1 MLSLSACGHTVARRL
16 RAVIELAPAEICP
29 RYELV
34 ESFSKALLPW
44 TALSAATADAAMT
57 RSIQSNVSIFRVVE
71 FPPAGREE
79 VSATQTPD
87 GQRCSTS
94 SFRTK
99 IFRPACKH
107 ECKRWAGRTG

>member
-79 VSATQTPD
+79 VSATPD

-99 IFRPACKH
+99 IFRPACK
-107 ECKRWAGRTG
+107 RWAGRTG